1 MANDVSIFNNRN
13 AVGVA
18 SEKRLTKLGQTLA
31 SSSTAR
37 RIQCNING
45 TFKKLVNG
53 EQVGNAV
60 RGSMNLIII
69 NALPKVSRVYYAAK
83 YDPNAEA
90 SLPNCWSNLGD
101 TPESNVPEPQHA
113 NCSECPMNIAGSG
126 ENGGRACRFQRRVAV
141 LVEGDMSGDVYQF
154 NIPAKSLFGKGS
166 GNVHPFESYVKF
178 LVANGESPDTVV
190 TTVAFDD
197 DAEGMELT
205 FSPLRPVTDEEFAL
219 LQKSQAKPETDL
231 YTRITVAQL
240 DGVTKRPE
248 RAPAAKPAAPK
259 VQRSEE
265 PEDEVA
271 EEPVK
276 RQSKKKEEAPV
287 AAAPKADLAAVID
300 AWGSDD
306 A

>member
-1 MANDVSIFNNRN
+1 MSNEVSIFNNRN

-31 SSSTAR
+31 TASTSR

-101 TPESNVPEPQHA
+101 MPESTVTDKQYD

-190 TTVAFDD
+190 TTVSFDD
-197 DAEGMELT
+197 NAEGMELT

-219 LQKSQAKPETDL
+219 LQQSQAKPETDL

-248 RAPAAKPAAPK
+248 PVAAKPAAPK

-265 PEDEVA
+265 PEDEVT

-276 RQSKKKEEAPV
+276 RQSKKKEETPV
-287 AAAPKADLAAVID
+287 APAPKADLAAVIS

-306 A
+306 E